1 VPKSRHGLAKKP
13 LLRIPTEG
21 DWGDY
26 RYDLDQT
33 WAHDQFGDRSNE
45 EMQPYIRGTPIG
57 AAEDLH
63 FMPEVPFRYYV
74 LGYRDYIMAGQFG
87 SPYASDAASCFIRLV
102 LRKLQEQ
109 PRYIVPIMPELLP
122 AVEHVAHN
130 QAAFDADESIYGNF
144 LEMLKQIQALYAEA
158 RDRYRRL

>member
-1 VPKSRHGLAKKP
+1 MPKSPHRPAKKP
-13 LLRIPTEG
+13 LLRIPAEG

-26 RYDLDQT
+26 RNDMDQKS
-33 WAHDQFGDRSNE
+33 AHDQFGGRSNE

-57 AAEDLH
+57 AAGDLH
-63 FMPEVPFRYYV
+63 FMPEIPFRYYV
-74 LGYRDYIMAGQFG
+74 LGYRDYIMAGQF
-87 SPYASDAASCFIRLV
+87 SSHDASDAASCFMRLV

-109 PRYIVPIMPELLP
+109 PRYIIPVMAELLP

-130 QAAFDADESIYGNF
+130 QSAFHANESIYGNF
-144 LEMLKQIQALYAEA
+144 LKMLKQIQALYAEA